1 MNHKQLKQHAETCQT
16 EADNMAYLLLK
27 ARKFM
32 QLQSIC
38 DFNVWWFADLSPLF
52 MPQETV
58 DFMVENRDKFT
69 KVSLRDFNLY
79 DMIIKEKHPVTF
91 DEFDQYVKSADFEQ
105 FSKKQWTR
113 RTNLSLSF
121 SQ

>member
-1 MNHKQLKQHAETCQT
+1 MNHRQLKQHAETCQT

-38 DFNVWWFADLSPLF
+38 DFNVWWFADISPLF

-58 DFMVENRDKFT
+58 DFMVSNRDNFKKISVKEFT
-69 KVSLRDFNLY
+69 LY
-79 DMIIKEKHPVTF
+79 DMIIKFKHPKTF
-91 DEFDQYVKSADFEQ
+91 DEFDEYVKSSNFEQ
-105 FSKKQWTR
+105 ISNKKKWTSK
-113 RTNLSLSF
+113 
-121 SQ
+121 